1 MSDEGAIGESTTKRI
16 GGHYVLDDVLG
27 RGSMGTV

>member
-16 GGHYVLDDVLG
+16 GSHYVLDDVLG